1 MSIPL
6 GASIEQRLVLTLSP
20 FWLAVFCILLPVVLA
35 YIGLR
40 LTRRFIPPEFLR
52 QHHDVTGPFFGTLG
66 TVYGI
71 FLAFIVATTWQ
82 FYSTT
87 GSNVV
92 QEARSLGDLYSDA
105 NAFPEPFRSQIQ
117 HLLRT
122 YRDSVVQ
129 REWSSLVQGKPDPE
143 ANRLLKEIS
152 EAYAAHKVADQS
164 EDTFFHESVRSL
176 NEMKELRSSR
186 IDDSCTGLVPFLW
199 CILLAGG
206 IITILF
212 SFLFGAQNLT
222 AQATM
227 TILLTVVICMT
238 LYTIV
243 NLDFPF
249 SGLVAID
256 SSAFTELDLD
266 NSSHAGQ

>member
-1 MSIPL
+1 MQLPL
-6 GASIEQRLVLTLSP
+6 AVSIEQSLVLTLPP
-20 FWLAVFCILLPVVLA
+20 FWLAVVCIFLPIVLA
-35 YIGLR
+35 YLGLR
-40 LTRRFIPPEFLR
+40 LSRKIIPAEFLR

-82 FYSTT
+82 FYSST

-92 QEARSLGDLYSDA
+92 QEARNLSSLYSDA
-105 NAFPEPFRSQIQ
+105 GAFPEPFRSQIRD
-117 HLLRT
+117 LLQT
-122 YRDSVVQ
+122 YRDAIVQ
-129 REWSSLVQGKPDPE
+129 REWTSLSQGKPDPE
-143 ANRLLKEIS
+143 ASRLLKEIS
-152 EAYAAHKVADQS
+152 DAYARHKVADSS
-164 EDTFFHESVRSL
+164 EETFFHESIRSL

-227 TILLTVVICMT
+227 TILLTAVICMT

-249 SGLVAID
+249 NGLVAID
-256 SSAFTELDLD
+256 SSAFSELDLK
-266 NSSHAGQ
+266 